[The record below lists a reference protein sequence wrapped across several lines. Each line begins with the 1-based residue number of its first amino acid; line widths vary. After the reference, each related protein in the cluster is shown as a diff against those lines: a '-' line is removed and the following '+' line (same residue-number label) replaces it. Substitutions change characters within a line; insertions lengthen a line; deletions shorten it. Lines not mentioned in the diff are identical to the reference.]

1 MPQFKKSNK
10 SLSAFQW
17 IASLGIPTHIAVAP
31 LGLGAEL
38 DLDNDPEGSFHPVSS
53 LTANG
58 VDLTTIGLNNGRGFR
73 ISLLEK
79 IVGNQQPPTLEI
91 MTMTHGGGS
100 GIPGKCIHL
109 PLLGLLLVML
119 IMSCELEDGVTSGD
133 QNKKF
138 HQKISDLH
146 LDEGESGAQSH
157 NEPEGQETVADHASQ
172 SRF

>member
-1 MPQFKKSNK
+1 MGIGAGASSLPSYSRMPQFKKPNK
-10 SLSAFQW
+10 SLSAFQR

-58 VDLTTIGLNNGRGFR
+58 VDSTTIGLNNGRGFR
-73 ISLLEK
+73 ISLLEQ

-119 IMSCELEDGVTSGD
+119 IMS
-133 QNKKF
+133 
-138 HQKISDLH
+138 
-146 LDEGESGAQSH
+146 
-157 NEPEGQETVADHASQ
+157 
-172 SRF
+172 